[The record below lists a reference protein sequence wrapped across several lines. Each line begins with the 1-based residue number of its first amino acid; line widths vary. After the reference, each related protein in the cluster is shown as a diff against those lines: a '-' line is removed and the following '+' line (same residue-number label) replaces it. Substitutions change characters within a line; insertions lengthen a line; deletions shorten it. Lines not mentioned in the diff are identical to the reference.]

1 MSADSPPTI
10 PGYQI
15 LHPLGRG
22 GMASVYL
29 AIQQSVDRE
38 VALKIMAPQL
48 TVDPS
53 FGERFLREAR
63 IAAKLHHR
71 HVVSIYDVGVHD
83 GIHYCAMEYLAGG
96 PVMRRGAPPLALKPA
111 LRCVREIAQALHYAH
126 SKGYIHR
133 DVKPDNIL
141 LREDGSAVLSDFG
154 IARAADSA
162 TMMTKTGSVVGTPHY
177 MSPEQLRGR
186 AIDGRADLY
195 SLGVV
200 FFQLLTGR
208 VPYEASDSLAIGI
221 MHMTAPLPVL
231 PGDFQPLQAILEK
244 MMAKEPADRFQT
256 GMEIDQALA
265 EVEKH
270 LGDSGAETLP
280 PKPRP
285 TAATRRVDPVL
296 RADRKP
302 ADTQG
307 GVRTE
312 PTIGHIEAVEP
323 AAGTLVATPRPLH
336 RTRIAPAP
344 PAPAATGS
352 ASPAPAAAVPR
363 RGTGR
368 WIAIALVLALAG
380 AGWWQREALR
390 ARIEPLLTGSPHA
403 SQLAVA
409 DAAIA
414 EGRWLRADRAD
425 ALAAY
430 AAVLSLDPDNVRA
443 RAGLERVLD
452 HLERELGDPA
462 SDPAR
467 IADLIDR
474 LSSLPGTEARRARF
488 TALLE
493 QRRPKPGAAE
503 LERGRAAEAEQRLR
517 GEQGAL
523 AAYAAALA
531 ADPNNARAQAG
542 IARVAK
548 RLAEQARALLAAG
561 EFAEADA
568 VAAELAAVEATRATA
583 EDLQAAIAERRG
595 ADDRSARLRTL
606 LEEGERRL
614 RAGEAVEPRGQS
626 AADRFQ
632 AALALDAGNARAR
645 SGLEQAIA
653 QAIEQAEAAL
663 AEGKPAQARRLADRI
678 RALAPRTPGLRA
690 LNERIEKAEIAA
702 RSLSPQQ
709 RAEHDRLLRE
719 GELALAAEQLVEP
732 PGDSAYDKFRGAL
745 RIDPQSAAARAG
757 LEAVAEAL
765 KTRIRSALA
774 DGRVSRADGDL
785 EALRSVAP
793 NDRQVAGLSME
804 VARGYAE
811 RGLRLVERG
820 LVNEA
825 RQDLARAEQLAADE
839 ATVARLRAA
848 LVDR

>member
-29 AIQQSVDRE
+29 AMQESVERE

-48 TVDPS
+48 TIDPS

-83 GIHYCAMEYLAGG
+83 GIHYCAMEYLSGG
-96 PVMRRGAPPLALKPA
+96 PVMRRGSPPLSVKPA

-141 LREDGSAVLSDFG
+141 LREDGSSVLSDFG

-231 PGDFQPLQAILEK
+231 PGDYQPLQAILEK
-244 MMAKEPADRFQT
+244 MMAKEPGDRFQT
-256 GMEIDQALA
+256 GMEIDQALE

-270 LGDSGAETLP
+270 LGASGAETLP

-285 TAATRRVDPVL
+285 QQATKRVEPVM

-312 PTIGHIEAVEP
+312 PQIGRIDAEEP
-323 AAGTLVATPRPLH
+323 GSGTMVATPRPT
-336 RTRIAPAP
+336 TRPRP
-344 PAPAATGS
+344 PAT
-352 ASPAPAAAVPR
+352 ASGKPGGA
-363 RGTGR
+363 GR
-368 WIAIALVLALAG
+368 WILLVLVVALAA

-390 ARIEPLLTGSPHA
+390 AWIEPMLAGSPHA
-403 SQLAVA
+403 GQLAVA
-409 DAAIA
+409 EAAIA
-414 EGRWLRADRAD
+414 EGRWLREDRAD
-425 ALAAY
+425 ALAGF
-430 AAVLSLDPDNVRA
+430 AAVLALDPTDRRA
-443 RAGLERVLD
+443 LAGLGRVLD
-452 HLERELGDPA
+452 HLEREFTDPKT
-462 SDPAR
+462 PPER
-467 IADLIDR
+467 IADLIAR
-474 LSSLPGTEARRARF
+474 LSGLPGMEDRRQRF
-488 TALLE
+488 EALLE
-493 QRRPKPGAAE
+493 QRQPTPGLAE
-503 LERGRAAEAEQRLR
+503 LERAQGAEAGNRLR
-517 GEQGAL
+517 GADGAL

-531 ADPNNARAQAG
+531 ADPGSARAQAG
-542 IARVAK
+542 IARVAGTLEDETK
-548 RLAEQARALLAAG
+548 ALIAAG
-561 EFAEADA
+561 KLAEADA
-568 VAAELAAVEATRATA
+568 IVAELAAVGATRAQA
-583 EDLQAAIAERRG
+583 EGLQAAIAERRG
-595 ADDRSARLRTL
+595 AADRGARLGTL
-606 LEEGERRL
+606 LEEGERLL
-614 RAGEAVEPRGQS
+614 RSGRAVEPRGQS

-632 AALALDAGNARAR
+632 AALALETGNARAR

-653 QAIEQAEAAL
+653 RAIEQADAAL
-663 AEGKPAQARRLADRI
+663 AEGKPAQARRLADRV
-678 RALAPRTPGLRA
+678 RALAPRTAGISA
-690 LNERIEKAEIAA
+690 LNDRIEKAEIAA
-702 RSLSPQQ
+702 RAPSPQQ
-709 RAEHDRLLRE
+709 MAEHDRLIRE
-719 GELALAAEQLVEP
+719 GELALSAEQLVEP
-732 PGDSAYDKFRGAL
+732 PGDSAYDKFRGAQ
-745 RIDPQSAAARAG
+745 RIDPQSVAARAG
-757 LEAVAEAL
+757 LDAVAQAIKARL
-765 KTRIRSALA
+765 RSALGA
-774 DGRVSRADGDL
+774 GRVTRADGDL
-785 EALRSVAP
+785 AALRSVAA
-793 NDRQVAGLSME
+793 NDREIAALTID

-811 RGLRLVERG
+811 RGLRLLERDRID
-820 LVNEA
+820 EA
-825 RQDLARAEQLAADE
+825 KQDLARAEQLAADD
-839 ATVARLRAA
+839 ATVGRLRAGLA
-848 LVDR
+848 GR